1 MVLGHE
7 AAGVVV
13 EVGEQVN
20 NLKPGDCVC
29 MEPGIPDPNSRA
41 ARLGIYN
48 LDPAVHFSEA
58 WSYAARLPNNLNKST
73 VYSGTLEALEPSE
86 PRLPL
91 VLGGCTT
98 TGYKW
103 REKFTRIVLFFL
115 EDGVPV

>member
-13 EVGEQVN
+13 EVGEQVK
-20 NLKPGDCVC
+20 NLKPGGRVC

-58 WSYAARLPNNLNKST
+58 WSYRCPSPEQSDKST
-73 VYSGTLEALEPSE
+73 VYSG
-86 PRLPL
+86 
-91 VLGGCTT
+91 
-98 TGYKW
+98 KW
-103 REKFTRIVLFFL
+103 KRWNLQSQGFH
-115 EDGVPV
+115 

>member
-20 NLKPGDCVC
+20 NLKPGDRVC

-48 LDPAVHFSEA
+48 RSGRTFFGSLELS
-58 WSYAARLPNNLNKST
+58 LPVSRT
-73 VYSGTLEALEPSE
+73 I
-86 PRLPL
+86 
-91 VLGGCTT
+91 
-98 TGYKW
+98 W
-103 REKFTRIVLFFL
+103 QI
-115 EDGVPV
+115 DGI